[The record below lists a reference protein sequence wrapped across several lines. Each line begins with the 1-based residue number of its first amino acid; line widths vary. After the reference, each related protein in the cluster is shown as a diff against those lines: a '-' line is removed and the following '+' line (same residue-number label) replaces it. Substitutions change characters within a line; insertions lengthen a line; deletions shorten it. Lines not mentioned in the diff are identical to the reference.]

1 MFVVG
6 AIDVYSLRSSFSRGT
21 DGDGILSVSA
31 PGTDVTVAKA
41 YTAGYVF
48 KEGTSQGKYIPSPT
62 LSSGYIRKLIN

>member
-6 AIDVYSLRSSFSRGT
+6 AIDVYSLRSAFSRGT

-41 YTAGYVF
+41 YDGYVF
-48 KEGTSQGKYIPSPT
+48 SYGTSLCKPLPYPT
-62 LSSGYIRKLIN
+62 L